1 MLNIVALEGRL
12 TADPEMRH
20 TQNDIAVTSFSIA
33 VQRGRKNADGKYE
46 SDFFTVVAWRGTAEL
61 AAKYFKKGQLCVLEG
76 ILQQRHYTDKEGNKR
91 QAVEVVARSIHFAGS
106 KSDDAGSHSHAKENS
121 RTPSAAS
128 SAPQQGSNAPAAAS
142 GSNEDFFELS
152 DDDTLPFD

>member
-33 VQRGRKNADGKYE
+33 VQRGRKNADGEYE
-46 SDFFTVVAWRGTAEL
+46 SDFFTIVAWRGTAEL
-61 AAKYFKKGQLCVLEG
+61 AAKYFKKGQLCVVEG
-76 ILQQRHYTDKEGNKR
+76 ILQQRRYTDKEGNKR

-106 KSDDAGSHSHAKENS
+106 KSDDTGSRSSTSGTGNS
-121 RTPSAAS
+121 SS
-128 SAPQQGSNAPAAAS
+128 SAPRQNTSAPQDSGGSND
-142 GSNEDFFELS
+142 DFIALP
-152 DDDTLPFD
+152 DDDTLPF